1 MWLCGTDPFSF
12 FSFRS
17 LALNLPA
24 RGGESPKDYSVNS
37 YKQKAGEQI
46 PGFLDSSY
54 CGNLTRKYNCGAAR
68 LVTYGEVAPDT
79 SVNVPGRFVAD

>member
-1 MWLCGTDPFSF
+1 MF
-12 FSFRS
+12 
-17 LALNLPA
+17 
-24 RGGESPKDYSVNS
+24 S

-68 LVTYGEVAPDT
+68 LVMYGEVAPDK
-79 SVNVPGRFVAD
+79 SVNVPWIFVAD